1 MTDIWK
7 TGAAVSIN
15 EKKRSGGT
23 DKSWGWKLILELL
36 CHDMVI
42 SGTGIKTLLLNLFKA
57 FASNECDAF
66 SVDMALIFTEPQP
79 CQAFE

>member
-1 MTDIWK
+1 MRLK
-7 TGAAVSIN
+7 IN
-15 EKKRSGGT
+15 IGDMSQ
-23 DKSWGWKLILELL
+23 

-42 SGTGIKTLLLNLFKA
+42 TGTGIKTLLLNFFKA

-79 CQAFE
+79 C